1 MAKLKVLLIDDE
13 PDFLRIMG
21 LHIKSWGY
29 DLVTASSGE
38 EGIAAVKCDEPH
50 IVILDYVMP
59 DMDGIKVLKLIRKI
73 DSDLP
78 VIMFT
83 ANPDIKSIKG
93 SKRLKVSAYIPKFC
107 LYTNM
112 PSAVKEELDKI
123 KKTVEHSSRA

>member
-1 MAKLKVLLIDDE
+1 MEKLKVLLIDDE

-38 EGIAAVKCDEPH
+38 EGIACVKCDNPD

-59 DMDGIKVLKLIRKI
+59 DMDGIKALKQIRKI
-73 DSDLP
+73 KSSLP

-93 SKRLKVSAYIPKFC
+93 SKKLGVNAYVPKFC

-123 KKTVEHSSRA
+123 AKAIS